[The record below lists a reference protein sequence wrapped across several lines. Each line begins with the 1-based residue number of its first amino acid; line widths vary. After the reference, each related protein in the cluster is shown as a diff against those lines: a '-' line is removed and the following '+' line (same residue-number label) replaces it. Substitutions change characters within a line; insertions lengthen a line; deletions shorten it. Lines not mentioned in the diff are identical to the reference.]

1 MNHSGTL
8 KTQCSARE
16 LAHAILARKAAAEGM
31 VLLKNEGIL
40 PLKRPISIALF
51 GGGAVQTV
59 KGGIGS
65 GDVNNRESIS
75 VYKGLKAEDTMITS
89 ENWITDYENRYET
102 ARIAWRSKILEDAKH
117 VENPFDAYAAN
128 PFSLPE
134 GREIIDEDL
143 KGASVAVY
151 VLSRIAG
158 EGKDRRKAEGDYYL
172 SKKERKDILYLN
184 KTGIPIVL
192 LLNVGAPIELTD
204 ILQEAESIKAVLNVS
219 LPGQEGGYAIAD
231 VLFGEAVPGGRL
243 TATWA
248 RRYEDYPSAENFGYL
263 NGDLETEKYKE
274 GIYVG
279 YNCIK

>member
-8 KTQCSARE
+8 NLQRSKRE
-16 LAHAILARKAAAEGM
+16 LMHAILARRAAAEGM

-40 PLKRPISIALF
+40 PLKRPISIALL

-75 VYKGLKAEDTMITS
+75 VYKGLKAENVMVTS
-89 ENWITDYENRYET
+89 ENWITDYEKRYED
-102 ARIAWRSKILEDAKH
+102 ARVAWRRKILEDAKH

-143 KGASVAVY
+143 KGASVAIY
-151 VLSRIAG
+151 VVSRIAG

-172 SKKERKDILYLN
+172 SRKERKDILFLN
-184 KTGIPIVL
+184 QTGIPIVL

-204 ILQEAESIKAVLNVS
+204 ILQEAENIKAVLNIS
-219 LPGQEGGYAIAD
+219 LPGQEGGHAVAD
-231 VLFGEAVPGGRL
+231 VLFGEAAPGGRL
-243 TATWA
+243 TTTWA
-248 RRYEDYPSAENFGYL
+248 KRYEDYPSAEDFGYL
-263 NGDLETEKYKE
+263 NGDLETEEYKE
-274 GIYVG
+274 GIVRRIFEG
-279 YNCIK
+279 R